1 MKTRLLTLM
10 SALFVL
16 MVITTSC
23 GSDDDGPAENQ
34 YYWFGHEKVAIQ
46 EVKGKYRI
54 AFHSVDKE
62 KITSELAK
70 HGLSLVDVETGISYT
85 SEGVTE
91 EAKKLFKDYLTA
103 TVNGDYDKIRAIKPY
118 TFSLLPYYTLI
129 EDGRELIPYMTFDV
143 KLKDGVTQ
151 EQLETLATT
160 NNVILVEKSA
170 FLDGW
175 YTLACTNDS
184 KGNPV
189 EMANLFYR
197 SGLCEYSQ
205 PSFGGLGELHGILR

>member
-10 SALFVL
+10 SALFAL

-70 HGLSLVDVETGISYT
+70 HGLSLVDVETGTSYT

-103 TVNGDYDKIRAIKPY
+103 TVNGDYDKIKAIKPY
-118 TFSLLPYYTLI
+118 TFSLLPYYTLM
-129 EDGRELIPYMTFDV
+129 EDGRELIPYMTFNV
-143 KLKDGVTQ
+143 KLKDGVT
-151 EQLETLATT
+151 LERLEILATD
-160 NNVILVEKSA
+160 NNVVLVEKDMSIE
-170 FLDGW
+170 DW
-175 YTLACTNDS
+175 YIMACTNDS

-205 PSFGGLGELHGILR
+205 PSFGGLVDWDI